1 MNITCISIN
10 VTPPNMNIPKNDIQS
25 EAPRYNLKTPQAPQN
40 KKNLPLATK
49 TPLQV
54 KTLLPLFVM
63 ECQRAITSHYQKE
76 VVRVNED
83 ARSQLAEHESHQ
95 ASPPKSDQV
104 PPERS

>member
-1 MNITCISIN
+1 MYIKNN

-40 KKNLPLATK
+40 KKKNLPLTTK

-54 KTLLPLFVM
+54 KTLLPLFVT
-63 ECQRAITSHYQKE
+63 ECQRAITSHHQKE

-83 ARSQLAEHESHQ
+83 ASSRLAEHESHQ
-95 ASPPKSDQV
+95 ASPPKSDYEPLEQ
-104 PPERS
+104 S